1 MTINVSDFDFVVMCE
16 ESGMVR
22 DALRR
27 KGINAI
33 SCDIKPTSWPG
44 PHYQGDAR
52 DIIHL
57 PWKGMIAHPDCTFLA
72 NSGSKHLYKR
82 VNGKNRKE
90 NGIDPERMEEVK
102 KGAEHFLMFEKAE
115 HIPLICVE
123 NPIQHF
129 YAVEIIGRRADQYVH
144 PHWFGNPYQKATG
157 LHLTR
162 FPRLKRKFWEWEYE
176 QIYQEVWM
184 MGPSEDRKEK
194 RSKTDGAIAEAMAE
208 QWEEIIKASIAGK
221 L

>member
-1 MTINVSDFDFVVMCE
+1 MINVSEFDVVIMCE

-27 KGINAI
+27 KGIRAI
-33 SCDIKPTSWPG
+33 SCDFKPTSWPG

-57 PWKGMIAHPDCTFLA
+57 PWKAMIAHPVCKYLS

-82 VNGKNRKE
+82 VNGQNRKE
-90 NGIDPERMEEVK
+90 NGIDPIRWEKMKE
-102 KGAEHFLMFEKAE
+102 GAEFFNMFEKAE
-115 HIPLICVE
+115 HIKLRASE
-123 NPIQHF
+123 NPIQHK

-144 PHWFGNPYQKATG
+144 PYWFGDPYQKATG
-157 LHLTR
+157 LHLHE
-162 FPRLKRKFWEWEYE
+162 FP
-176 QIYQEVWM
+176 
-184 MGPSEDRKEK
+184 
-194 RSKTDGAIAEAMAE
+194 
-208 QWEEIIKASIAGK
+208 K

>member
-44 PHYQGDAR
+44 PHYQGKAE

-72 NSGSKHLYKR
+72 NSGSKHLYR
-82 VNGKNRKE
+82 EINGRKRKE
-90 NGIDPERMEEVK
+90 NGFDLERMENVK

-115 HIPLICVE
+115 HIKLRAVE
-123 NPIQHF
+123 NPIQHK
-129 YAVEIIGRRADQYVH
+129 YAVEIIGRRADQYIH
-144 PHWFGNPYQKATG
+144 PHYFGSPYQKATG

-162 FPRLKRKFWEWEYE
+162 FPKLKRTHYEYMYE
-176 QIYQEVWM
+176 EIYQEVWM